1 MIGKVK
7 WFNKVEGYG
16 FIAQNDGQDIFVHY
30 SSIQGLGCRS
40 LSDGDFVE
48 FQIVK
53 GPEGPQAANVKKKQL
68 AFPVKAAA
76 A

>member
-1 MIGKVK
+1 VIGKVK

-16 FIAQNDGQDIFVHY
+16 FIALTHDSDVFVHY

-40 LSDGDFVE
+40 LSEGDFVE

-53 GPEGPQAANVKKKQL
+53 GPEGLQAANVKKKEL